1 MKPAS
6 FAWKLL
12 SVSLMGAGIGWV
24 VYLLVSTVDDPSRFA
39 PDSAAWLVVATL
51 FVAVSIG
58 MTVVIF
64 GIFLNA
70 NADRS
75 YPPRLVAQLHVAG
88 QLLRYLPGRIWG
100 LAFQI
105 STTRGTI
112 PATRLARAN
121 MDFMVFSMIGSTAVG
136 LALLAYQ
143 RPWPWWG
150 ATIPVMGGM
159 IILGGVFLGGANR
172 ILLLAG
178 RFMPGRAGKICELL
192 SVGQPTLSRLAAI
205 TAIFIA
211 SWLAYLAGWSM
222 LGHVFHSFA
231 RVDFISLCAY
241 YTLASVIGIISV
253 LTPAGLGVR
262 EAAFVM
268 MAAGSADRETVA
280 FFAVFMRVWLMI
292 VEITMLVLVALF
304 FSWKKEEC

>member
-1 MKPAS
+1 MKPVS
-6 FAWKLL
+6 FPWKLL

-39 PDSAAWLVVATL
+39 PDSAGWLAVATL
-51 FVAVSIG
+51 LVAVSIG
-58 MTVVIF
+58 MTVIIF
-64 GIFLNA
+64 GFFLNL

-75 YPPRLVAQLHVAG
+75 YPAGLIAQLHVVG

-105 STTRGTI
+105 GTTRGTI

-121 MDFMVFSMIGSTAVG
+121 IDFMVFSMIGSTSVG

-143 RPWPWWG
+143 RPWPWWV
-150 ATIPVMGGM
+150 ATIPVMGGL

-172 ILLLAG
+172 ILLLTG
-178 RFMPGRAGKICELL
+178 RFMPGRVGKICELL
-192 SVGQPTLSRLAAI
+192 SVEQPTISRLAAI
-205 TAIFIA
+205 TAIFLA
-211 SWLAYLAGWSM
+211 SWVAYLAGWSM

-241 YTLASVIGIISV
+241 YTLASVIGIMSV

-280 FFAVFMRVWLMI
+280 FFAVFGRVWLMI
-292 VEITMLVLVALF
+292 IEITMLLLVALF